1 MAIATAT
8 AIALG
13 GLALSAGT
21 TGMSFA
27 QAGKQKKAQRQA
39 EQDAEQAMIEA
50 RKKLEV
56 NFYDNLGIQK
66 EPYELER
73 EALLSQ
79 GAQAIQAGVE
89 SERGAAATAG
99 RIQMAQQQAQ
109 AGIRTAMG
117 QDLMNLEKLSAA
129 EGARLAGLQSSLDL
143 QEVAG
148 AQQAARD
155 AQQLS
160 VQATQQGMQGL
171 TSMGQQAIS
180 TFVPLFANQDT
191 DALGNAISV
200 RPDRFA
206 LPTQP
211 TVPVNPFGQASPFI
225 TNPFNVPGLGGSK

>member
-1 MAIATAT
+1 MAVATTT

-13 GLALSAGT
+13 SLALSAGT

-39 EQDAEQAMIEA
+39 EEDAEKAMAEA
-50 RKKLEV
+50 RKKLEL
-56 NFYDNLGIQK
+56 NFYDTLGIQK

-79 GAQAIQAGVE
+79 GASAIQAGVE

-117 QDLMNLEKLSAA
+117 QELMNLEKLSAA
-129 EGARLAGLQSSLDL
+129 ENARLTGLGYNLDL
-143 QEVAG
+143 EEVKG
-148 AQQAARD
+148 AQEAARD
-155 AQQLS
+155 AERLAA
-160 VQATQQGMQGL
+160 QATQQGMQGIQ
-171 TSMGQQAIS
+171 SIAQQGLS
-180 TFVPLFANQDT
+180 TFVPLFSKQST
-191 DALGNAISV
+191 DALGNPLSV

-206 LPTQP
+206 LPQDT
-211 TVPVNPFGQASPFI
+211 NPFANASPFI
-225 TNPFNVPGLGGSK
+225 TNPFNVPGLGGS

>member
-1 MAIATAT
+1 MGLETAAI
-8 AIALG
+8 IGLSS
-13 GLALSAGT
+13 LALSAGT
-21 TGMSFA
+21 TGMSFV

-39 EQDAEQAMIEA
+39 EQDAEEAMAEA

-56 NFYDNLGIQK
+56 NFYENLGIQK

-109 AGIRTAMG
+109 AGIRSAMG
-117 QDLMNLEKLSAA
+117 QELTNLEKLSAT
-129 EGARLAGLQSSLDL
+129 EDARLASAQSALDL
-143 QEVAG
+143 QEAAG

-155 AQQLS
+155 AQQLAA
-160 VQATQQGMQGL
+160 QATQQGMQGL

-180 TFVPLFANQDT
+180 TFVPLFAKGDIST
-191 DALGNAISV
+191 DV
-200 RPDRFA
+200 TMRPQEYA
-206 LPTQP
+206 LPQA
-211 TVPVNPFGQASPFI
+211 VNPFAQSNPFI